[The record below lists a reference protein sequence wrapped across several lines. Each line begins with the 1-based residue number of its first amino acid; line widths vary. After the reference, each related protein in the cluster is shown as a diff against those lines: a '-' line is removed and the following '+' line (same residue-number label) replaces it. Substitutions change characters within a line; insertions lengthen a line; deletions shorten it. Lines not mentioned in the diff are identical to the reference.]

1 MSVSIAN
8 KWSAGGSSGGNIADV
23 DAQIKQDPTGPVQWL
38 GGNDYGTI
46 DNPVRI
52 NHDLVIAGYNIMLG
66 RSTDVSIDTK
76 PSGALTQ
83 EPIVQIWDKPSAAGK
98 WLQGVVGD
106 KEIITEAI
114 KPFHKSVTGEGLRPI
129 VADLEPLINDA
140 LLEAVNKY
148 DFTDI
153 NEYNMLSISNGL
165 IDGLRAM
172 PLGERSVFM
181 DRLVS
186 EMAVNEAYHRV
197 TLIRQMLLIGLNAP
211 DIVASQAASDTTN
224 YVRQSTLPD
233 LDSLVAEIY
242 ADLSLKRTTVNA
254 TALSII
260 NQSIARETSGVTV
273 DPGA

>member
-1 MSVSIAN
+1 MLSLGISVA
-8 KWSAGGSSGGNIADV
+8 
-23 DAQIKQDPTGPVQWL
+23 P
-38 GGNDYGTI
+38 
-46 DNPVRI
+46 
-52 NHDLVIAGYNIMLG
+52 DL
-66 RSTDVSIDTK
+66 S
-76 PSGALTQ
+76 
-83 EPIVQIWDKPSAAGK
+83 
-98 WLQGVVGD
+98 
-106 KEIITEAI
+106 
-114 KPFHKSVTGEGLRPI
+114 
-129 VADLEPLINDA
+129 
-140 LLEAVNKY
+140 KY

-153 NEYNMLSISNGL
+153 NEYNTLSISNGL

-172 PLGERSVFM
+172 PLGERTVFM

-273 DPGA
+273 DPGAVITTPVMIDGGTVQ